1 MYAPFQP
8 SSLPST
14 HIQTKYRAR
23 ACVCVC
29 YDVRADMV
37 LFPGGVA
44 ERTPQAFVP
53 AHYRKRPTCL
63 RALLLRGHV
72 RYEGRSIEWKEN
84 GVPWKRR
91 TGPRQCPGTTGG
103 APEPP
108 VWRPIAQGVRLP
120 PPERVMDREE

>member
-53 AHYRKRPTCL
+53 GHHRKRPACL
-63 RALLLRGHV
+63 RAAMLMVLFGGGGSRDGERQVFDRTRPFDGKETVYHGNGAQVLGSAQVRQEVHQNLLCGA
-72 RYEGRSIEWKEN
+72 RSRK
-84 GVPWKRR
+84 G
-91 TGPRQCPGTTGG
+91 
-103 APEPP
+103 
-108 VWRPIAQGVRLP
+108 
-120 PPERVMDREE
+120 